1 MKENEANNKD
11 PNNEEVRE
19 KKSKIPHIFAILFII
34 IIVAS
39 LASYIIP
46 AGEYERVTMEDGTE
60 VIDPDTF
67 EVVDRTSVGILDF
80 MFSIPTGFIE
90 TAEVIFV
97 ILMIRCMFAVIE
109 RTVIINLGVRK
120 LANTFSNLGLCVLPI
135 LIIPFS
141 LITTFT
147 CQIELS
153 LVYLPAILPLMLI

>member
-11 PNNEEVRE
+11 PNNEEGSE
-19 KKSKIPHIFAILFII
+19 KKSKIPHNFAILFII

-67 EVVDRTSVGILDF
+67 EVVDRTPVGILDF
-80 MFSIPTGFIE
+80 MFSIPTLLIE

-97 ILMIRCMFAVIE
+97 ILMISGMFAVIV
-109 RTVIINLGVRK
+109 RTGNINLVVGK
-120 LANTFSNLGLCVLPI
+120 LSYTFSNRCLLVLPI
-135 LIIPFS
+135 LMMPFA
-141 LITTFT
+141 LISTITV
-147 CQIELS
+147 QIELS
-153 LVYLPAILPLMLI
+153 LVYLPAILPLM